1 MKNLVIITAPSG
13 SGKTTLCKQILK
25 KEDRLQFSISHTS
38 RKMRQNEK
46 NGIDYYFVTNEEF
59 LDGINNDEFIEWNY
73 HFDCYYG
80 TSKSQIKKSIDS
92 KIPILLELDVK
103 GALAIQKLYPNQT
116 VSIFVEPPS
125 INDLKIRLKKR
136 GSDSDKIIA
145 KRLQRI
151 DFELSHKSNFDF
163 NVVND
168 KLEVA
173 TNQILEIIKKE
184 TKGVSYVT

>member
-25 KEDRLQFSISHTS
+25 KEDRVKFSISHTS

-46 NGIDYYFVTNEEF
+46 NGIDYYFVTKEEF
-59 LDGINNDEFIEWNY
+59 LDGIDKDEFIEWNY

-80 TSKSQIKKSIDS
+80 TSKSQIKKSIDK

-103 GALAIQKLYPNQT
+103 GALAIQKLYPDQT
-116 VSIFVEPPS
+116 VSIFIEPPS

-163 NVVND
+163 TVVND
-168 KLEVA
+168 KLDVA
-173 TNQILEIIKKE
+173 TNQILEIIKNE

>member
-25 KEDRLQFSISHTS
+25 KEDRLKFSISHTS

-46 NGIDYYFVTNEEF
+46 NGVDYYFVTNEEF
-59 LDGINNDEFIEWNY
+59 LDGIDKDEFIEWNY

-80 TSKSQIKKSIDS
+80 TSKSQIKKSIDK

-103 GALAIQKLYPNQT
+103 GALAIQKLYPDQT
-116 VSIFVEPPS
+116 VSIFIEPPS

-163 NVVND
+163 TVVND
-168 KLEVA
+168 KLDVA
-173 TNQILEIIKKE
+173 TNQILEIIKNE

>member
-25 KEDRLQFSISHTS
+25 KEDSVQFSISHTS

-163 NVVND
+163 TVVND

-173 TNQILEIIKKE
+173 TNQILEIIKNE

>member
-25 KEDRLQFSISHTS
+25 KEDRVQFSISHTS
-38 RKMRQNEK
+38 RKIRQNEK

-163 NVVND
+163 TVVND

-173 TNQILEIIKKE
+173 TNQILEIIKNE

>member
-25 KEDRLQFSISHTS
+25 KEDRVKFSISHTS

-59 LDGINNDEFIEWNY
+59 LDGIDKDEFIEWNY

-80 TSKSQIKKSIDS
+80 TSKSQIKKSIDK

-103 GALAIQKLYPNQT
+103 GALAIQKLYPDQT
-116 VSIFVEPPS
+116 VSIFIEPPS

-163 NVVND
+163 IVVND
-168 KLEVA
+168 KLDVA
-173 TNQILEIIKKE
+173 TNQILEIIKNE

>member
-13 SGKTTLCKQILK
+13 SGKTTLCKEILK
-25 KEDRLQFSISHTS
+25 KEGKVQFSVSHTS

-59 LDGINNDEFIEWNY
+59 MEGIDKNEFIEWNY

-80 TSKSQIKKSIDS
+80 TSKSQIQKSID
-92 KIPILLELDVK
+92 KKNLILLELDVK
-103 GALAIQKLYPNQT
+103 GALSIQKLYPDQT

-125 INDLKIRLKKR
+125 INDLKIRLEKR
-136 GSDSDKIIA
+136 GSDSEKIIA

-151 DFELSHKSNFDF
+151 EFELSHKSNFDF
-163 NVVND
+163 TVVND

-173 TNQILEIIKKE
+173 TNEILEIIKNE

>member
-13 SGKTTLCKQILK
+13 SGKTTLCKQILE
-25 KEDRLQFSISHTS
+25 KEDRVKFSISHTS

-59 LDGINNDEFIEWNY
+59 LDGIDKDEFIEWNY

-80 TSKSQIKKSIDS
+80 TSKSQIKKSIDK

-116 VSIFVEPPS
+116 VSIFIEPPS
-125 INDLKIRLKKR
+125 TNDLKIRLKKR

-163 NVVND
+163 TVVND
-168 KLEVA
+168 KLDVA
-173 TNQILEIIKKE
+173 TNQILEIIKNE

>member
-25 KEDRLQFSISHTS
+25 KEDRVKFSISHTS

-59 LDGINNDEFIEWNY
+59 LDGIDKDEFIEWNY

-80 TSKSQIKKSIDS
+80 TSKSQIKKSIDK

-103 GALAIQKLYPNQT
+103 GALAIQKLYPDQT
-116 VSIFVEPPS
+116 VSIFIEPPS

-163 NVVND
+163 TVVND
-168 KLEVA
+168 KLELA
-173 TNQILEIIKKE
+173 TNQILEIIKNE

>member
-13 SGKTTLCKQILK
+13 SGKTTLCKEILK
-25 KEDRLQFSISHTS
+25 KEDKVQFSVSHTS

-59 LDGINNDEFIEWNY
+59 MEGIDKNEFIEWNY

-80 TSKSQIKKSIDS
+80 TSKSQIQKSID
-92 KIPILLELDVK
+92 KKNLILLELDVK
-103 GALAIQKLYPNQT
+103 GALSIQKLYPEQT

-125 INDLKIRLKKR
+125 INDLKIRLEKR
-136 GSDSDKIIA
+136 GSDSEKIIA

-151 DFELSHKSNFDF
+151 EFELSHKSNFDF
-163 NVVND
+163 TVVND

-173 TNQILEIIKKE
+173 TNQILEIIRNE

>member
-25 KEDRLQFSISHTS
+25 KEDRVKFSISHTS

-59 LDGINNDEFIEWNY
+59 LDGIDKDEFIEWNY

-80 TSKSQIKKSIDS
+80 TSKSQIKKSIDK

-116 VSIFVEPPS
+116 VSIFIEPPS

-151 DFELSHKSNFDF
+151 DFELFHKSNFDF
-163 NVVND
+163 TVVND
-168 KLEVA
+168 KLDVA
-173 TNQILEIIKKE
+173 TNQILEIIKNE

>member
-13 SGKTTLCKQILK
+13 SGKTTLCKEILK
-25 KEDRLQFSISHTS
+25 KEGKVHFSVSHTS

-59 LDGINNDEFIEWNY
+59 MEGIDKNEFIEWNY

-80 TSKSQIKKSIDS
+80 TSKSQIQKSID
-92 KIPILLELDVK
+92 KKNLILLELDVK
-103 GALAIQKLYPNQT
+103 GALSIQKLYPDQT

-125 INDLKIRLKKR
+125 INDLQIRLEKR
-136 GSDSDKIIA
+136 GSDSEKIIA

-151 DFELSHKSNFDF
+151 EFELSHKSNFDF
-163 NVVND
+163 TVVND

-173 TNQILEIIKKE
+173 TNQILEIIRNE

>member
-25 KEDRLQFSISHTS
+25 KEDGVKFSISHTS
-38 RKMRQNEK
+38 RKIRQNEK

-59 LDGINNDEFIEWNY
+59 LDGIDKDEFIEWNY

-80 TSKSQIKKSIDS
+80 TSKSQIKKSIDK

-116 VSIFVEPPS
+116 VSIFIEPPS
-125 INDLKIRLKKR
+125 TNDLKIRLKKR

-163 NVVND
+163 TVVND
-168 KLEVA
+168 KLDVA
-173 TNQILEIIKKE
+173 TNQILEIIKNE

>member
-13 SGKTTLCKQILK
+13 SGKTTLCKEILK
-25 KEDRLQFSISHTS
+25 KEGKVHFSVSHTS

-59 LDGINNDEFIEWNY
+59 MEGIDKNEFIEWNY

-80 TSKSQIKKSIDS
+80 TSKSQIQKSID
-92 KIPILLELDVK
+92 KKNLILLELDVK
-103 GALAIQKLYPNQT
+103 GALSIQKIYPEQT

-125 INDLKIRLKKR
+125 INDLQIRLEKR
-136 GSDSDKIIA
+136 GSDSEKIIA

-151 DFELSHKSNFDF
+151 EFELSHKSNFDF
-163 NVVND
+163 TVVND

-173 TNQILEIIKKE
+173 TNQILEIIRNE

>member
-13 SGKTTLCKQILK
+13 SGKTTLCKQILE
-25 KEDRLQFSISHTS
+25 KEDRVKFSISHTS

-59 LDGINNDEFIEWNY
+59 LDGIDKDEFIEWNY

-80 TSKSQIKKSIDS
+80 TSKSQIKKSLDK

-125 INDLKIRLKKR
+125 IKDLKIRLKKR

-163 NVVND
+163 TVVND

-173 TNQILEIIKKE
+173 TNQILEIIKNE

>member
-25 KEDRLQFSISHTS
+25 KEDGVKFSISHTS

-151 DFELSHKSNFDF
+151 EFELSHKSNFDF
-163 NVVND
+163 TVVND

-173 TNQILEIIKKE
+173 TNQILEIIKNE

>member
-25 KEDRLQFSISHTS
+25 KEDRVQFSISHTS

-163 NVVND
+163 TVVND

-173 TNQILEIIKKE
+173 TNQILEIIKNE
-184 TKGVSYVT
+184 TKGVFYVT

>member
-13 SGKTTLCKQILK
+13 SGKTTLCKQILE
-25 KEDRLQFSISHTS
+25 KEDRVKFSISHTS

-59 LDGINNDEFIEWNY
+59 LDGIDKDEFIEWNY

-80 TSKSQIKKSIDS
+80 TSKSQIKKSIDK

-103 GALAIQKLYPNQT
+103 GALAIQKLYPDQT
-116 VSIFVEPPS
+116 VSIFIEPPS
-125 INDLKIRLKKR
+125 IKDLKIRLKKR

-163 NVVND
+163 TVVND
-168 KLEVA
+168 KLDVA
-173 TNQILEIIKKE
+173 TNQILEIIKNE

>member
-13 SGKTTLCKQILK
+13 SGKTTLCKQILE
-25 KEDRLQFSISHTS
+25 KEDRVKFSISHTS

-59 LDGINNDEFIEWNY
+59 LDGIDKDEFIEWNY

-80 TSKSQIKKSIDS
+80 TSKSQIKKSIDK

-103 GALAIQKLYPNQT
+103 GALAIQKLYPDQT
-116 VSIFVEPPS
+116 VSIFIEPPS
-125 INDLKIRLKKR
+125 INDLKTRLEKR
-136 GSDSDKIIA
+136 GSDSEKIIA

-151 DFELSHKSNFDF
+151 EFELSHKSNFDF
-163 NVVND
+163 TVVND
-168 KLEVA
+168 KLDVA
-173 TNQILEIIKKE
+173 TNQILEIIKNE

>member
-1 MKNLVIITAPSG
+1 ME
-13 SGKTTLCKQILK
+13 ILK
-25 KEDRLQFSISHTS
+25 RINIKKGNFFEIGVCGGIRNNGTECNTIILL
-38 RKMRQNEK
+38 MLGW
-46 NGIDYYFVTNEEF
+46 NGIWI
-59 LDGINNDEFIEWNY
+59 DGVNIDLNLPENGKLNFIKEFINKANCIETFNNALK
-73 HFDCYYG
+73 
-80 TSKSQIKKSIDS
+80 KSQIKKSIDK

-103 GALAIQKLYPNQT
+103 GALAIQKIYPDQT
-116 VSIFVEPPS
+116 VSIFIEPPS

-163 NVVND
+163 TVVND

-173 TNQILEIIKKE
+173 TNQILEIIKNE

>member
-13 SGKTTLCKQILK
+13 SGKTTLCKEILK
-25 KEDRLQFSISHTS
+25 KEDRVQFSVSHTS

-46 NGIDYYFVTNEEF
+46 NGIDYYFVTNKEF
-59 LDGINNDEFIEWNY
+59 LNGIDRDEFVEWNY

-80 TSKSQIKKSIDS
+80 TSKSEIKKSRDK

-103 GALAIQKLYPNQT
+103 GALAIQKLYQNQT

-125 INDLKIRLKKR
+125 INDLKVRLEKR
-136 GSDSDKIIA
+136 GSDSEKIIL

-151 DFELSHKSNFDF
+151 EFELSHKSNFDF
-163 NVVND
+163 TVVND

-173 TNQILEIIKKE
+173 TNEILEIIKNE